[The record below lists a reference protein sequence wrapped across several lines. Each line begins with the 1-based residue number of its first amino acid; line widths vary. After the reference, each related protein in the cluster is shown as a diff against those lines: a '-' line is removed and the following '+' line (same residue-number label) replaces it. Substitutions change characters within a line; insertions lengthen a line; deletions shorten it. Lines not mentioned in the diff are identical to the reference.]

1 MYAVLSRKSYLN
13 EPVPVFRST
22 LFRSTIDVAES
33 GNNGGSQPRS
43 NALCD
48 FASARLEKRVVTTS
62 LHPTSVI
69 RTNTEATCRIRFIDP
84 KRIFT
89 DIDVK
94 HEASK

>member
-33 GNNGGSQPRS
+33 GNRGGNHPRS
-43 NALCD
+43 NAPCD

-69 RTNTEATCRIRFIDP
+69 KQSIETSHRIGLMDRERKIIICNDNQ
-84 KRIFT
+84 KS
-89 DIDVK
+89 
-94 HEASK
+94 SK